1 MSEQQNCKNCGAI
14 LTGNKCEYCGTVYG
28 DNQEPEVYLDLGFKF
43 TPEVRNMVLEN
54 VKKSNRR
61 KYTTFTTSF

>member
-1 MSEQQNCKNCGAI
+1 MNEQQNCKNCGAI

-28 DNQEPEVYLDLGFKF
+28 DDEQAIYIDYGILM
-43 TPEVRNMVLEN
+43 TPDVIEMVAENAKRGNM
-54 VKKSNRR
+54 R

>member
-28 DNQEPEVYLDLGFKF
+28 DDEQGIHIDYGILM
-43 TPEVRNMVLEN
+43 TPDIIEMVAESA
-54 VKKSNRR
+54 KRSNIR
-61 KYTTFTTSF
+61 KYNAFTTSF